1 MSSRIITT
9 VGGFEFKLKSADCS
23 ENCDFAGWKNVWFLS
38 DFCLL
43 CDYIHRQN
51 TVWYLIN
58 SQIPITDKC
67 LAFKL
72 SKIIVAEA
80 EKNAIKANFYFLELL
95 EAKIRFLRVGRNSC
109 ECICCVTINA
119 IFRNDCER
127 GRGGNRLHFYATS
140 RLITDTFIGV
150 ANALSFIRF
159 KIFF

>member
-1 MSSRIITT
+1 MS
-9 VGGFEFKLKSADCS
+9 GFCP
-23 ENCDFAGWKNVWFLS
+23 
-38 DFCLL
+38 L
-43 CDYIHRQN
+43 CDDIHRTN

-150 ANALSFIRF
+150 ANALIFYQIQDQGKMRPF
-159 KIFF
+159 K

>member
-1 MSSRIITT
+1 M
-9 VGGFEFKLKSADCS
+9 
-23 ENCDFAGWKNVWFLS
+23 
-38 DFCLL
+38 
-43 CDYIHRQN
+43 
-51 TVWYLIN
+51 WYLIN

-127 GRGGNRLHFYATS
+127 GRRQSIAFLRYFTPNYRHVYWSSKRFVFYQIQDF
-140 RLITDTFIGV
+140 L
-150 ANALSFIRF
+150 LKIRRPAEHNV
-159 KIFF
+159 